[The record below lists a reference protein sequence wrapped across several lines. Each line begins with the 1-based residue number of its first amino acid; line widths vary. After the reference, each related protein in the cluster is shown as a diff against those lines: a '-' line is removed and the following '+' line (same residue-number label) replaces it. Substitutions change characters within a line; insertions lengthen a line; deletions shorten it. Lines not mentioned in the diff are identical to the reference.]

1 MKRAAAMLTQTADFA
16 GRHPTAARET
26 HGVQGA
32 EAEPFQGRVY
42 CPSPAQPPSPESI
55 DKATGMVKKSGVLLF
70 IIDADEHHST
80 AAHVSRSPIL
90 HSAALVSS
98 KQGKNG

>member
-1 MKRAAAMLTQTADFA
+1 MKRAPAMLPQTADLA
-16 GRHPTAARET
+16 GRHPTATRET
-26 HGVQGA
+26 HGIQAA
-32 EAEPFQGRVY
+32 EAEPFQGPAY
-42 CPSPAQPPSPESI
+42 YASPAQPASPESI
-55 DKATGMVKKSGVLLF
+55 DKATGMVKKSGALLF